1 MPERI
6 QELEARPAKDSHNHI
21 PDPLDEKIRFLK
33 LCKERLPR
41 GGKLCIADV
50 FIPEAIH
57 KAELDS
63 LLDSMWATRRLEV
76 YSSVF

>member
-1 MPERI
+1 MVEYASKQATLI
-6 QELEARPAKDSHNHI
+6 DLILLFYLFYHI

-57 KAELDS
+57 KEELD
-63 LLDSMWATRRLEV
+63 
-76 YSSVF
+76 